1 MPSFYTN
8 HNLLLLYTYAYVY
21 TYRTG
26 EVHVWV
32 IQYPPLAVPIPSADG
47 IAMTADLD
55 SYTDDLPLG
64 VEIQTACQTEQRCE
78 RERYRKSATDC

>member
-1 MPSFYTN
+1 MPSA
-8 HNLLLLYTYAYVY
+8 L
-21 TYRTG
+21 
-26 EVHVWV
+26 
-32 IQYPPLAVPIPSADG
+32 G

-64 VEIQTACQTEQRCE
+64 VGIQTACQTEQRCE